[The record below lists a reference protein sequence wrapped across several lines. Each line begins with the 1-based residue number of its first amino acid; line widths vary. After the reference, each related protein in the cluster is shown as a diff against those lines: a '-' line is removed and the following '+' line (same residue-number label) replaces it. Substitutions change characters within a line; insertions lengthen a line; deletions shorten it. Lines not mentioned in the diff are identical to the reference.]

1 MNIGICDDEENICLQ
16 MKQFVLKRAMPD
28 EMYLFEGAD
37 ELRAFLTGDKQLDI
51 LFLDIDLNTKQ
62 DGMSLAG
69 EIKKTA
75 IENGM
80 GGMTLPLIIFVTGYP
95 DRMREAFSVNA
106 FHFLLKPVDEDEFRR
121 VFDQARKTVDVVR
134 SESESKVLELNNNG
148 VTFTIKTGEIHYVE
162 SFGRKLVIHAS
173 GGDAEIYGKISD
185 ILKDLGEAFYQ
196 VHRSFVVNMNH
207 IFDYSKQ
214 EITLDGGAKIP
225 VSKYKRDDFV
235 RAYAA
240 FLGRVKI

>member
-1 MNIGICDDEENICLQ
+1 MLIGICDDEENIRLLIQ
-16 MKQFVLKRAMPD
+16 KYIASYSEDSEVF
-28 EMYLFEGAD
+28 LFENPGD
-37 ELRAFLTGDKQLDI
+37 LRAFLTGDKQLDI

-134 SESESKVLELNNNG
+134 SESESRVLELNNNG
-148 VTFTIKTGEIHYVE
+148 VTFTIKIGEIHYVE

-185 ILKDLGEAFYQ
+185 IVKDLGEAFYQ

-214 EITLDGGAKIP
+214 DITLDGGAKIP